1 MSKEIVTDVIL
12 LSEKVKI
19 YLFTNEL
26 SLEYSIKFL
35 SVYHQSFGKTF
46 FQFILL
52 PLLNNFPSFTPSKLK
67 IKMMMHNVQI
77 LLWWFKRICFYRC
90 YCFKVC
96 KTNIDIFLKFYFQIF
111 LSDLV
116 QLKKKFGNYLHLSMS
131 RISFFFFVFYFYN
144 CLIHLY
150 KILQQIVIQSN
161 TTFL

>member
-26 SLEYSIKFL
+26 SLECSIKFL

-77 LLWWFKRICFYRC
+77 LFGGSNGFAFTDAIVLKFAKRI
-90 YCFKVC
+90 
-96 KTNIDIFLKFYFQIF
+96 
-111 LSDLV
+111 
-116 QLKKKFGNYLHLSMS
+116 
-131 RISFFFFVFYFYN
+131 
-144 CLIHLY
+144 LIY
-150 KILQQIVIQSN
+150 S
-161 TTFL
+161 

>member
-116 QLKKKFGNYLHLSMS
+116 
-131 RISFFFFVFYFYN
+131 
-144 CLIHLY
+144 
-150 KILQQIVIQSN
+150 
-161 TTFL
+161 

>member
-1 MSKEIVTDVIL
+1 MNEVSLHQVLVISIIVNVKGDCYRCYFAFWKGENIL
-12 LSEKVKI
+12 V
-19 YLFTNEL
+19 YQP
-26 SLEYSIKFL
+26 SLECSIKFL

-116 QLKKKFGNYLHLSMS
+116 
-131 RISFFFFVFYFYN
+131 
-144 CLIHLY
+144 
-150 KILQQIVIQSN
+150 
-161 TTFL
+161 